1 MAPHTPHAARP
12 GGPGALRGPGAV
24 KKRLVVATLNRAK
37 GRERLDLLG
46 DVPYELLLLA
56 EVPGATLPEETGKTY
71 AENALIK
78 ARAGVLATGT
88 IALADDSGI
97 EVDAFDGGPGLYS
110 ARFGGPGLDDA
121 GRTALLLE
129 RLRGVPA
136 ERRTARFRSVI
147 AIVEPSGREQLVEGV
162 VEGRI
167 AEAPRGTGGF
177 GYDPV
182 FFYPP
187 LGGTFGEI
195 EAEAKHRVSHRG
207 VAARAARALLSR

>member
-1 MAPHTPHAARP
+1 VPKELSSSRP
-12 GGPGALRGPGAV
+12 
-24 KKRLVVATLNRAK
+24 RLVVATLNRAK
-37 GRERLDLLG
+37 GRELLALLG
-46 DVPYELLLLA
+46 DVPYELLVFA
-56 EVPGATLPEETGKTY
+56 DVPGATLPDETGKTY

-78 ARAGVLATGT
+78 ARAGARATGAT
-88 IALADDSGI
+88 ALGDDSGI
-97 EVDAFDGGPGLYS
+97 EVDALDGGPGLYS
-110 ARFGGPGLDDA
+110 ARFGGSDLDDA

-129 RLRGVPA
+129 RLRGVPT
-136 ERRTARFRSVI
+136 ERRTARFRCVI
-147 AIVEPSGREQLVEGV
+147 AIVEPDGREQLVEGV

-195 EAEAKHRVSHRG
+195 ETDAKHRVSHRG
-207 VAARAARALLSR
+207 VAARAAGALLSR